1 MRRAVRTIGTATIA
15 CALLASLCSVGAL
28 AALTV
33 TWTTAADFEGGT
45 LYGLDASSSPGQLRL
60 ATVAPSP
67 WVKHPLN
74 PILGPGSG
82 WEADWVDSPSVL
94 YEGGVYKMWYQGC
107 IGARCDIGY
116 ATSPDGLNWTRSP
129 SNPVLLANT
138 SGWDQTLGNPTVVHD
153 GTGYHMWYA
162 GNGPLA
168 IQIGYATSPDGVVW
182 TKVGSG
188 PNFVGHQSWDSG
200 ATSTPFVLKVGA
212 TFVLYFSGHPGNFAY
227 SIGRATSSDGV
238 NWTEDLANPL
248 MAPQGGW
255 EESRIHPTWV
265 APAGSGFEIYYTG
278 GYNAPQVGR
287 AASVDGWN
295 WTRDDANPV
304 LALGTPGTWD
314 QAGVAVAKVVTIGAT
329 TRLYYGGESWP
340 GNWRIGVADYSPGTS
355 STRYRPT
362 GYFLSQVVDS
372 GFRNTTWNSIDWS
385 GSFSG
390 ATGIAVSIRVGNTP
404 VPDPSWSNGPVL
416 TAPGSSILQLSGR
429 FAQVGAGLVTQNDS
443 VTPVLDQITVTYSPP
458 GTGSQSVSD
467 LGILG
472 WIVLA
477 IVVPLAVGLIL
488 ILLLVTR
495 RRPAGVPTP
504 PQAFLRCLACGATN
518 PTYNRF
524 CTNCGQPIGGPPR

>member
-1 MRRAVRTIGTATIA
+1 
-15 CALLASLCSVGAL
+15 
-28 AALTV
+28 
-33 TWTTAADFEGGT
+33 
-45 LYGLDASSSPGQLRL
+45 
-60 ATVAPSP
+60 
-67 WVKHPLN
+67 
-74 PILGPGSG
+74 
-82 WEADWVDSPSVL
+82 
-94 YEGGVYKMWYQGC
+94 
-107 IGARCDIGY
+107 
-116 ATSPDGLNWTRSP
+116 
-129 SNPVLLANT
+129 
-138 SGWDQTLGNPTVVHD
+138 
-153 GTGYHMWYA
+153 
-162 GNGPLA
+162 
-168 IQIGYATSPDGVVW
+168 
-182 TKVGSG
+182 
-188 PNFVGHQSWDSG
+188 
-200 ATSTPFVLKVGA
+200 
-212 TFVLYFSGHPGNFAY
+212 
-227 SIGRATSSDGV
+227 
-238 NWTEDLANPL
+238 
-248 MAPQGGW
+248 
-255 EESRIHPTWV
+255 
-265 APAGSGFEIYYTG
+265 
-278 GYNAPQVGR
+278 
-287 AASVDGWN
+287 
-295 WTRDDANPV
+295 
-304 LALGTPGTWD
+304 
-314 QAGVAVAKVVTIGAT
+314 VTIGAL

-488 ILLLVTR
+488 ILLLVAR

-504 PQAFLRCLACGATN
+504 PQAFLRCLACGAAN